1 MMDDRSAPIVFGPG
15 WRVPTAA
22 GPVQVTLHPEPIG
35 QWAQVDVAGRL
46 RSITWI
52 SVDEL
57 GDAATATI
65 EGLDRPVILEAR
77 RVVADFSSFVR
88 GPRFRG
94 AALRSVALGGL
105 GLVLGIVVSVAWQL
119 LDVPGGTF
127 ATVLAVG
134 LTFTL
139 ASIPFRGTNAVR
151 AEYRLLVD
159 GRPLESVLVT
169 QSGASTKVA
178 VASGRSLADVS
189 GVQPPAW
196 PSDRAAA
203 PVESVGSVGDGAD
216 RAPGESVG
224 SVGDRADRAPGESVL
239 AHLVSRKTDSG
250 VLGVWSSELWLLPD
264 GLLAVGT
271 GLAGSVAQSMT
282 PALPVVRRLAPAD
295 IDAMVAV
302 PRSQRIPWT
311 DVVSAWIGRGLVYS
325 SLTVILRDGRERKF
339 LWAKNTGNVQLL
351 AEAAGA
357 ALGTRFEDRR

>member
-134 LTFTL
+134 LTFAL

-203 PVESVGSVGDGAD
+203 PVESVGSVGD
-216 RAPGESVG
+216 
-224 SVGDRADRAPGESVL
+224 RADRAPGDSVL